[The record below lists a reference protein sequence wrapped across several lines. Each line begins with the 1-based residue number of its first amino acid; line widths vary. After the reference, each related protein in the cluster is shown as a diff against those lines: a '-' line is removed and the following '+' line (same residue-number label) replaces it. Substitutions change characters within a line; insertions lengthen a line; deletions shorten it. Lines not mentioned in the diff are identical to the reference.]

1 MEVTS
6 EKELKKICVGLNV
19 FKAKNRIK
27 LLYPSLSDKIDLE
40 FVESNA
46 QRFIVIDCKYD
57 KSSKSLK
64 LIATSKNPI
73 RHLPSMYQDNDF
85 LRNYLMIFQH
95 LMNETSI
102 TLDNIDN
109 LFRPMEA
116 DVKFLPVIANWFG
129 INPEILGSEEVTRK
143 VLQFAIP
150 LYRYRGTKIGLTTLL
165 YLISGIKPEIIE
177 GKLPFRALNIGFGST
192 IESPILEED
201 SSANLFSVY
210 FPVYIEDVSQDLVK
224 RLFKIIQAE
233 KPVNSIGYMYFKEH
247 TVQKRKTTTI
257 THDMENMGTDG
268 IQF

>member
-6 EKELKKICVGLNV
+6 EKELKKICIGLNV
-19 FKAKNRIK
+19 FKAKNRLK

-46 QRFIVIDCKYD
+46 QRFTVIDCKYD
-57 KSSKSLK
+57 KSQKKLTLK
-64 LIATSKNPI
+64 ATSNNPI

-95 LMNETSI
+95 IMNETSI

-116 DVKFLPVIANWFG
+116 DAKFLPVIADWFG
-129 INPEILGSEEVTRK
+129 INPELLGSEEITRK

-150 LYRYRGTKIGLTTLL
+150 LYRYRGTKLGLKTLL

-177 GKLPFRALNIGFGST
+177 GKLPFEPLGIGFEST
-192 IESPILEED
+192 IESPILEKD
-201 SSANLFSVY
+201 SDANLFSVY
-210 FPVYIEDVSQDLVK
+210 FPVYLEDVDKDLVK
-224 RLFKIIQAE
+224 RLFKIIQTE
-233 KPVNSIGYMYFKEH
+233 KPVNSIGYMYFKDH
-247 TVQKRKTTTI
+247 FVQKRKTTVI
-257 THDMENMGTDG
+257 TQDIENMGTDG